1 MMKLLLLLM
10 LSTFSFIYILKRR
23 GKLDTDRLSNYFS
36 RKKSDKKTISFW
48 VDAFNRL
55 KKNRVSLISLYFLIA
70 LSVLSIVVPI
80 ISTHSYRDM
89 NMDFQYRFLDW
100 ESIKAGY
107 YLGTDDFGRDL
118 LVRIAQGGRISLLI
132 AIAAVFIE
140 GIMGVLYGSIAGYFG
155 GKVDFFMIR
164 IIEMISAVPNLLY
177 IILLMIIM
185 GPSIYT
191 IILAMGIS
199 RWMIMAMI
207 VRSEV
212 IRIKNQEFVMASKSL
227 GAGPFWI
234 LVKHLIPNAIG
245 QIIVRLTFGIPV
257 AIFYE
262 AFLSFMGIG
271 VPLPMA
277 SWGRM
282 VSEGFRQL
290 HLAPHLFIV
299 PALFISLTILAFNLI
314 GDALRDALDPKLR
327 R

>member
-1 MMKLLLLLM
+1 MIKLLM
-10 LSTFSFIYILKRR
+10 LLMIFLAIYILKKN
-23 GKLDTDRLSNYFS
+23 GKRYSSIFIDSLVG
-36 RKKSDKKTISFW
+36 KKEKKKTISFW
-48 VDAFNRL
+48 ADAFKRL
-55 KKNRVSLISLYFLIA
+55 KKNKVSLASLYFLIG
-70 LSVLSIVVPI
+70 LSILSIVVPI
-80 ISTHSYRDM
+80 ISPHSYRDM
-89 NMDFQYRFLDW
+89 NMNFQYRFLDW
-100 ESIKAGY
+100 ESLKAGY

-132 AIAAVFIE
+132 ALAAVFIE
-140 GIMGVLYGSIAGYFG
+140 GVMGVLYGSIAGYFG

-212 IRIKNQEFVMASKSL
+212 IRIKNKEFVMASKSL